1 MRRVVITGAGAVSAL
16 GNNWSDVQTA
26 LAAGHNKIQR
36 FDEWDEIEGLNTRLG
51 APVDFTT
58 PAHYPR
64 KKLRS
69 MGRVSVMAVNATER
83 ALAEAGLVGDP
94 CLTNGSTGVSY
105 GSCIG
110 TPADVPALTRV
121 VTDKTTIDLTASTYL
136 RTMTHTATVNI
147 GLFFNM
153 TGRIIPTASACTS
166 GSQGIG
172 YAYEAI
178 KYGMQE
184 VMVAGGAEEFHVTP
198 IAVFDTLFA
207 TSTRNH
213 EPNLTP
219 RPFDADRD
227 GLVIGEG
234 ACSLILEEYEH
245 ARARGATIL
254 GEVVGYGTN
263 SDGAHVTEP
272 SAETMTRAMQL
283 ALADA
288 KVSPEDIG
296 YVNAHGTA
304 TAKGDI
310 AESRATAAALGEGK
324 PISSLKSY
332 IGHTLGACGAL
343 EAWMSLE
350 MMRSEWFAPTI
361 NLDRVDPE
369 CAELDYIQH
378 AGRVIDCDYVMTN
391 NFAFGGVNTSLII
404 KRYSS

>member
-1 MRRVVITGAGAVSAL
+1 MRRVVITGVGAVSAL
-16 GNNWSDVQTA
+16 GNNWAEVQQA
-26 LAAGHNKIQR
+26 LAAGHNKVKR
-36 FDEWDEIEGLNTRLG
+36 FDEWDNIEGLNTRLG
-51 APVDFTT
+51 APADFTT

-83 ALAEAGLVGDP
+83 ALEQAGLLGDP
-94 CLTNGSTGVSY
+94 CLTNGSAGVSY

-110 TPADVPALTRV
+110 TPGDVPALTRV
-121 VTDKTTIDLTASTYL
+121 VSDNTTVDLTASTYL

-207 TSTRNH
+207 TSTRND
-213 EPNLTP
+213 EPSLSP
-219 RPFDADRD
+219 RPFDANRD

-234 ACSLILEEYEH
+234 ACSLILEEYQH
-245 ARARGATIL
+245 ARARGANIL
-254 GEVVGYGTN
+254 GEIVGYGTN

-272 SAETMTRAMQL
+272 SAATMSGAMRL

-288 KVSPEDIG
+288 QVAPEAIG

-350 MMRSEWFAPTI
+350 MMRSQWFAPTI
-361 NLDRVDPE
+361 NLEQVDPE

-378 AGRVIDCDYVMTN
+378 TGRTLDCEYVMSN
-391 NFAFGGVNTSLII
+391 NFAFGGVNTALIL
-404 KRYSS
+404 KRYPS

>member
-1 MRRVVITGAGAVSAL
+1 MRRVVITGGGAVSAL
-16 GNNWSDVQTA
+16 GHDWPSIEQA
-26 LAAGHNKIQR
+26 LRAGRNTVRCIEAMNDIQ
-36 FDEWDEIEGLNTRLG
+36 GLNTHLG
-51 APVDFTT
+51 APVEDFVT

-69 MGRVSVMAVNATER
+69 MGRVSLMAVKATED
-83 ALAEAGLVGDP
+83 ALQQAGLTGASV
-94 CLTNGSTGVSY
+94 LTNGRTGVSY

-110 TPADVPALTRV
+110 TPGDVPALTRV
-121 VTDKTTIDLTASTYL
+121 VTDKTTVDLTASTYL

-147 GLFFNM
+147 GLFFGM

-178 KYGMQE
+178 KYGMQD

-198 IAVFDTLFA
+198 VAVFDTLFA
-207 TSTRNH
+207 TSTRNT
-213 EPNLTP
+213 EPAATP
-219 RPFDADRD
+219 RPFDVARD

-245 ARARGATIL
+245 ARARGANIL
-254 GEVVGYGTN
+254 GEIVGYGTN

-272 SAETMTRAMQL
+272 NAVTMAEAMRI

-288 KVSPEDIG
+288 GLQAQAIG

-304 TAKGDI
+304 TAKGDV
-310 AESRATAAALGEGK
+310 AETRATEAVLGQQI

-343 EAWMSLE
+343 EAWITLK
-350 MMRSEWFAPTI
+350 MMHAGWFAPTI
-361 NLDRVDPE
+361 NLQQVDPD
-369 CAELDYIQH
+369 CGALDYITG
-378 AGRVIDCDYVMTN
+378 AGRELDCEYAMSN
-391 NFAFGGVNTSLII
+391 NFAFDKVNTSLII
-404 KRYSS
+404 KRL

>member
-1 MRRVVITGAGAVSAL
+1 MRRVVITGGGAVSAL
-16 GNNWSDVQTA
+16 GHDWPSIEQA
-26 LAAGHNKIQR
+26 LRAGRNTVRCIEAMNDIQ
-36 FDEWDEIEGLNTRLG
+36 GLNTRLG
-51 APVDFTT
+51 APVEDFVT

-69 MGRVSVMAVNATER
+69 MGRVSLMAVKATED
-83 ALAEAGLVGDP
+83 ALQQAGLTGASV
-94 CLTNGSTGVSY
+94 LSNGRTGVSY

-110 TPADVPALTRV
+110 TPGDVPALTRV
-121 VTDKTTIDLTASTYL
+121 VTDKTTVDLTASTYL

-147 GLFFNM
+147 GLFFGM

-178 KYGMQE
+178 KYGMQD

-198 IAVFDTLFA
+198 VAVFDTLFA
-207 TSTRNH
+207 TSTRNT
-213 EPNLTP
+213 EPAATP
-219 RPFDADRD
+219 RPFDVARD

-245 ARARGATIL
+245 ARARGANIL
-254 GEVVGYGTN
+254 GEIVGYGTN

-272 SAETMTRAMQL
+272 NAVTMAEAMRI

-288 KVSPEDIG
+288 GLQAQAIG

-304 TAKGDI
+304 TAKGDV
-310 AESRATAAALGEGK
+310 AETRATEAVLGQRI

-343 EAWMSLE
+343 EAWITLK
-350 MMRSEWFAPTI
+350 MMHVGWFAPTI
-361 NLDRVDPE
+361 NLQQVDPD
-369 CAELDYIQH
+369 CGALDYITG
-378 AGRVIDCDYVMTN
+378 AGRELDCEYAMSN

-404 KRYSS
+404 KRL

>member
-26 LAAGHNKIQR
+26 LAAGKNKVQR
-36 FDEWDEIEGLNTRLG
+36 FDVWDKIEGLNTRLG
-51 APVDFTT
+51 APVEFTT
-58 PAHYPR
+58 PSHYPR

-69 MGRVSVMAVNATER
+69 MGRVSIMAVNATER
-83 ALAEAGLVGDP
+83 ALAEAGLEGNP
-94 CLTNGSTGVSY
+94 CLTNGDAGVSY

-110 TPADVPALTRV
+110 TPGDVPALTRV
-121 VTDKTTIDLTASTYL
+121 VTDNTTIDLTASTYL
-136 RTMTHTATVNI
+136 RTMTYMATVNI

-178 KYGMQE
+178 KHGLQK
-184 VMVAGGAEEFHVTP
+184 VMIAGGAEEFHVTP
-198 IAVFDTLFA
+198 VAVFDTLFA

-213 EPNLTP
+213 EPSLTP
-219 RPFDADRD
+219 RPFDAERD

-234 ACSLILEEYEH
+234 ACSLILEEYQH
-245 ARARGATIL
+245 ARDRGATIL
-254 GEVVGYGTN
+254 GEIVGYGTN
-263 SDGAHVTEP
+263 SDGTHVTEP

-283 ALADA
+283 ALGDADIG
-288 KVSPEDIG
+288 PEQIG

-350 MMRSEWFAPTI
+350 MMRSQWFAPTI

-369 CAELDYIQH
+369 CAALDYIQH
-378 AGRVIDCDYVMTN
+378 AGRALDCEYVMSN

-404 KRYSS
+404 KRFSS

>member
-1 MRRVVITGAGAVSAL
+1 VVITGAGAVSAL
-16 GNNWSDVQTA
+16 GNNWPEVQAA
-26 LAAGHNKIQR
+26 LAAGDNKVRR
-36 FDEWDEIEGLNTRLG
+36 FAQWDDIEGLNTRLG
-51 APVDFTT
+51 TPVDFTT

-83 ALAEAGLVGDP
+83 ALDQAGLSGDP

-110 TPADVPALTRV
+110 TPGDVPALTRV
-121 VTDKTTIDLTASTYL
+121 VSDNTTVDLTASTYL

-153 TGRIIPTASACTS
+153 QGRIIPTASACTS

-178 KYGMQE
+178 KYGMQN

-198 IAVFDTLFA
+198 VAVFDTLFA

-213 EPNLTP
+213 EPRLTP
-219 RPFDADRD
+219 RPFDRERD

-234 ACSLILEEYEH
+234 ACSLILEEYQH

-254 GEVVGYGTN
+254 GEIVGYGTN

-272 SAETMTRAMQL
+272 SAATMAGAMRL

-288 KVSPEDIG
+288 HVAPEAIG

-310 AESRATAAALGEGK
+310 AESHATAAALGEGK

-350 MMRSEWFAPTI
+350 MMRSGWFAPTI
-361 NLDRVDPE
+361 NLEQVDPE
-369 CAELDYIQH
+369 CAALDYIQH
-378 AGRVIDCDYVMTN
+378 QGRTIECDYVMSN

-404 KRYSS
+404 KRYPS

>member
-1 MRRVVITGAGAVSAL
+1 MRRVVITGAGSVSAL
-16 GNNWSDVQTA
+16 GNEWADMESSLRAGQNKVRA
-26 LAAGHNKIQR
+26 LS
-36 FDEWDEIEGLNTRLG
+36 EWDAIEGLNTRLG
-51 APVDFTT
+51 APVDFVA
-58 PAHYPR
+58 PKYPR

-69 MGRVSVMAVNATER
+69 MGRVSVMAVYATEQ
-83 ALAEAGLVGDP
+83 ALNMAGLTDDP
-94 CLTNGSTGVSY
+94 VLSNGATGVSY

-110 TPADVPALTRV
+110 TPGDVPALSKIITQNT
-121 VTDKTTIDLTASTYL
+121 TDELTASTYL

-147 GLFFNM
+147 GMFFGM

-178 KYGMQE
+178 KYGMQD

-198 IAVFDTLFA
+198 VAVFDTLFA
-207 TSTRNH
+207 TSTRNDQP
-213 EPNLTP
+213 ELTP
-219 RPFDADRD
+219 RPFDKDRD

-234 ACSLILEEYEH
+234 ACSLILEDYEH

-272 SAETMTRAMQL
+272 KAETMGRAMEL
-283 ALADA
+283 ALNDA
-288 KVSPEDIG
+288 GLDAGAIG

-310 AESRATAAALGEGK
+310 AESQATCAVLGEGT

-332 IGHTLGACGAL
+332 IGHTLGACGSL
-343 EAWMSLE
+343 EAWISLQ
-350 MMRSEWFAPTI
+350 MMRSGWFAPTI
-361 NLDRVDPE
+361 NLQTPDPE
-369 CAELDYIQH
+369 CAPLDYLTGS
-378 AGRVIDCDYVMTN
+378 GREIECEFVMSN
-391 NFAFGGVNTSLII
+391 NFAFGGVNTSLIL
-404 KRYSS
+404 KRLDS

>member
-1 MRRVVITGAGAVSAL
+1 MRRVVITGVGAVSSL
-16 GNNWSDVQTA
+16 GNTWAEVEAS
-26 LAAGHNKIQR
+26 LRAGKNKVR
-36 FDEWDEIEGLNTRLG
+36 VFEAWNEIEGLNTRLG
-51 APVDFTT
+51 APADFIA
-58 PAHYPR
+58 PNYPR

-69 MGRVSVMAVNATER
+69 MGRVSVMSVYATER
-83 ALAEAGLVGDP
+83 ALAQAGLSDDA
-94 CLTNGSTGVSY
+94 CLTDGSTGVSY

-110 TPADVPALTRV
+110 TPGDVPALSKV
-121 VTDKTTIDLTASTYL
+121 VTDKTTVDLTASTYL

-147 GLFFNM
+147 GMFFGM

-178 KYGMQE
+178 KYGLQN

-207 TSTRNH
+207 TSTRNDSP
-213 EPNLTP
+213 ELTP
-219 RPFDADRD
+219 RPFDKERD

-245 ARARGATIL
+245 ARARGANIL

-272 SAETMTRAMQL
+272 KAETMARAMQL
-283 ALADA
+283 ALDDA
-288 KVSPEDIG
+288 GLDAAAID

-310 AESRATAAALGEGK
+310 AETRATENTVGK
-324 PISSLKSY
+324 DKPFSSLKSY

-343 EAWMSLE
+343 EAWMTLE
-350 MMRSEWFAPTI
+350 MMRSGWFAPTI
-361 NLDRVDPE
+361 NLQNPDPE
-369 CAELDYIQH
+369 CGALDYLMGSGRELDAEY
-378 AGRVIDCDYVMTN
+378 AMSN

-404 KRYSS
+404 KRL

>member
-1 MRRVVITGAGAVSAL
+1 MRRVVITGGGAVSAL
-16 GNNWSDVQTA
+16 GHDWPSIEQA
-26 LAAGHNKIQR
+26 LRAGRNTVRCIEAMNDIQ
-36 FDEWDEIEGLNTRLG
+36 GLNTRLG
-51 APVDFTT
+51 APVEDFVT

-69 MGRVSVMAVNATER
+69 MGRVSLMAVKATED
-83 ALAEAGLVGDP
+83 ALQQAGLTGASV
-94 CLTNGSTGVSY
+94 LTNGRTGVSY

-110 TPADVPALTRV
+110 TPGDVPALTRV
-121 VTDKTTIDLTASTYL
+121 VTDKTTVDLTASTYL

-147 GLFFNM
+147 GLFFGM

-178 KYGMQE
+178 KYGMQD

-198 IAVFDTLFA
+198 VAVFDTLFA
-207 TSTRNH
+207 TSTRNTD
-213 EPNLTP
+213 PAATP
-219 RPFDADRD
+219 RPFDVARD

-245 ARARGATIL
+245 ARARGANIL
-254 GEVVGYGTN
+254 GEIVGYGTN

-272 SAETMTRAMQL
+272 NAVTMAEAMRI

-288 KVSPEDIG
+288 GLQAQAIG

-304 TAKGDI
+304 TAKGDV
-310 AESRATAAALGEGK
+310 AETRATEAVLGQQI

-343 EAWMSLE
+343 EAWITLK
-350 MMRSEWFAPTI
+350 MMHAGWFAPTI
-361 NLDRVDPE
+361 NLQQVDPD
-369 CAELDYIQH
+369 CGALDYITG
-378 AGRVIDCDYVMTN
+378 AGRELDCEYAMSN

-404 KRYSS
+404 KRL